1 MKCEH
6 PAARKQRP
14 LRSSFGKEVAQSPMQ
29 LENLVKGGVEMI
41 RKYWLLKGF
50 AVALLALAGIAPAQ
64 STESA
69 KQKKDSK
76 QAKNVAALKA
86 EPTMAASDTKTSSTD
101 LTAARRDLFSEY
113 KIGEQDVLTIT
124 VWRETELSG
133 TVMVRPDG
141 KITLPL
147 LNDVHAAGLTPDEL
161 KNSLTEKLGPFVNT
175 PQVTVAVREINSRK
189 VFIIGQVGHEGSY
202 RINSTTT
209 VLQIIAEAGGLRDF
223 ANRKGIYVLRT
234 QNGSQQRLTFN
245 YDKVIRGKDSK
256 DNILLRPGDTI
267 VVP

>member
-1 MKCEH
+1 MFSCKH
-6 PAARKQRP
+6 GLHK
-14 LRSSFGKEVAQSPMQ
+14 
-29 LENLVKGGVEMI
+29 I
-41 RKYWLLKGF
+41 
-50 AVALLALAGIAPAQ
+50 AVGLLALSCAAFAQ
-64 STESA
+64 TSA
-69 KQKKDSK
+69 KQKDS
-76 QAKNVAALKA
+76 QAKNIAALKND
-86 EPTMAASDTKTSSTD
+86 PKMAAPDSKTSAAD
-101 LTAARRDLFSEY
+101 IANARRDLISEY
-113 KIGEQDVLTIT
+113 RIGEQDVLTIT
-124 VWRETELSG
+124 VWREAELSG

-161 KNSLTEKLGPFVNT
+161 KNSLTEKLGPFVNS

-234 QNGSQQRLTFN
+234 QNGAQQRLSFN
-245 YDKVIRGKDSK
+245 YDQVIRGKGGK